1 MDTSPMSVPTK
12 NLMEE
17 KNQEIDQLNQQL
29 DRIRFEMAALKSGEA
44 HGKVVEKERERGIK
58 NSNVFRL
65 SKLSDTD
72 EYKPTTAENKTK
84 SH

>member
-17 KNQEIDQLNQQL
+17 KNQEIDHLNQQL

-44 HGKVVEKERERGIK
+44 RGKVVEKDREWGIK
-58 NSNVFRL
+58 NSNVFIL

-72 EYKPTTAENKTK
+72 EYKPTTAENKKK

>member
-17 KNQEIDQLNQQL
+17 KNQEIDHLNQQL

-44 HGKVVEKERERGIK
+44 HGKVVEKERERDK
-58 NSNVFRL
+58 KFKCFYTFKV
-65 SKLSDTD
+65 
-72 EYKPTTAENKTK
+72 E
-84 SH
+84 